1 MWYLK
6 KSAENLRLKS
16 GEDVKLGELFNED
29 YLEKLGFSGKNNV
42 KHDKMVADIAEN
54 DNVDIDLKVISK
66 RLQESKDGKK
76 FLLLTLVDKTGELRA
91 IDWYNAGEND
101 AKIKVNSIV
110 RIRGHASVY
119 SDKLQIAV
127 DKERDAIMVLKDEEY
142 DPNLFIYTT
151 KKDVSQMYSEFR
163 DMASSIEDKN
173 LRDLVLLPFQ
183 DEKFLESFLIAPAA
197 IVVHHAYKGGL
208 LEHTLG
214 VMKLSVEISKLYP
227 DTNRD
232 VLIAGAAFHDIGK
245 IKEYEIKPYG
255 IERTTDGELIGH
267 IVLGVE
273 MIRDLAKK
281 IPELS
286 SNTLQHVEHLILSH
300 HGELELGSP
309 TIPKTTEAI
318 ILHSADDLDSKMG
331 QISVLKERESESDW
345 SDYDRFLG
353 RKIKLNWDN

>member
-1 MWYLK
+1 M
-6 KSAENLRLKS
+6 KS

-29 YLEKLGFSGKNNV
+29 YLEKLGFSSKNNI
-42 KHDKMVADIAEN
+42 KHDKMVIDVAEN
-54 DNVDIDLKVISK
+54 DNVDMNLKVISK

-101 AKIKVNSIV
+101 SKMKVNSIV

-119 SDKLQIAV
+119 SEKLQIAI
-127 DKERDAIMVLKDEEY
+127 DKERDAIMILKDGEY
-142 DPNLFIYTT
+142 DPNLFISTT
-151 KKDVSQMYSEFR
+151 KKDIPQMYSEFH
-163 DMASSIEDKN
+163 DMISNISDKN
-173 LRDLVLLPFQ
+173 LRDLLLLPFQ
-183 DEKFLESFLIAPAA
+183 DENFLESFLVAPAA

-214 VMKLSVEISKLYP
+214 VMKLSFEISKLYP
-227 DTNRD
+227 DVNKD
-232 VLIAGAAFHDIGK
+232 ILIAGAAFHDIGK
-245 IKEYEIKPYG
+245 MKEYEIKPYG

-273 MIRDLAKK
+273 MVRALAKRV
-281 IPELS
+281 PELS
-286 SNTLQHVEHLILSH
+286 LNTLQHVEHLILSH

-309 TIPKTTEAI
+309 TVPKTTEAI

-331 QISVLKERESESDW
+331 QISVLKEKETENDW
-345 SDYDRFLG
+345 SDYDRYLG